1 VLGTA
6 RNPYYPDATFETKT
20 GRSYIFEVMDSE
32 ADRQALVV
40 AHVLEAVFGRGVQK
54 VFFIVQ
60 SVRDQNSVE
69 HVARI
74 VLANLEDLSGW
85 KNRERNPI
93 LLRRHLP

>member
-1 VLGTA
+1 
-6 RNPYYPDATFETKT
+6 
-20 GRSYIFEVMDSE
+20 MDSE

>member
-1 VLGTA
+1 MLGTA

-93 LLRRHLP
+93 